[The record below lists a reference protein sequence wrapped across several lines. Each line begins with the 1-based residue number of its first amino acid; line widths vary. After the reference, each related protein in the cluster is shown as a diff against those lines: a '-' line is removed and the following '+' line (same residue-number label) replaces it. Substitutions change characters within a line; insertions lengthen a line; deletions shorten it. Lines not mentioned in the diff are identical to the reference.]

1 MIVRIR
7 GIFVLI
13 FFVIVYW
20 MWRLIRGVELLF
32 GYRLEDKG
40 WRLVIFKSVVRE
52 IKLLCF

>member
-20 MWRLIRGVELLF
+20 MWRLIWGVELLF